1 MGQRATPTIALA
13 ALLALGQYAHAGDAD
28 VRPLDLRFE
37 TLRPGASLLDV
48 RRDQD
53 PRDESFG
60 YSAVND
66 PLSGETS
73 AGVYHPISERLTSL
87 LEATQTQG
95 MGLTS
100 EWSMLG
106 QIGASFGGGWGLNA
120 ALRHSEL
127 GLQQVPLGH
136 SAYAPAGSADLGMVS
151 VERWW
156 NSYRG
161 SYTYYAGRTD
171 TGNSA
176 SGHRFQVHYF
186 YGDRNSVGLSY
197 TLGPSL
203 GLGASANADEGDLR
217 NVGIT
222 GEHWFTRRWAFNY
235 NALVEDFGDGE
246 LKPELRLGLR
256 LRF

>member
-1 MGQRATPTIALA
+1 MGQRVTPIALA
-13 ALLALGQYAHAGDAD
+13 ALLACSLHAHAGDEG
-28 VRPLDLRFE
+28 VRPRDLRFE
-37 TLRPGASLLDV
+37 TLRPGASLLDS
-48 RRDQD
+48 RRDQEA
-53 PRDESFG
+53 RDDTFG

-66 PLSGETS
+66 PLGGEMS
-73 AGVYHPISERLTSL
+73 AGVYHPISERLNSL

-106 QIGASFGGGWGLNA
+106 QIGASFGDGWGLNA

-127 GLQQVPLGH
+127 GLQQGPLGL

-151 VERWW
+151 LERWW

-171 TGNSA
+171 GGNSA

-217 NVGIT
+217 NMGIT
-222 GEHWFTRRWAFNY
+222 GEHWFTRRWALNY

>member
-1 MGQRATPTIALA
+1 MGLRVAPIALA
-13 ALLALGQYAHAGDAD
+13 ALLGCGLHAHAGDEG

-37 TLRPGASLLDV
+37 TLRPGASLLDS
-48 RRDQD
+48 RRDQEQRND
-53 PRDESFG
+53 SFG

-73 AGVYHPISERLTSL
+73 AGVYHPISEGLTSL
-87 LEATQTQG
+87 LEATQTQS

-106 QIGASFGGGWGLNA
+106 QIGASFGDGWGLSA

-127 GLQQVPLGH
+127 GLQQVPFGD
-136 SAYAPAGSADLGMVS
+136 SAYASAGSADLGMVS

-186 YGDRNSVGLSY
+186 YGERNSVGLSY

-203 GLGASANADEGDLR
+203 GLGASANADESELR
-217 NVGIT
+217 NMGIA
-222 GEHWFTRRWAFNY
+222 GEHWFSRRWALNY